1 MTRGTADG
9 GWRGD
14 GDTCASGVARVKLGA
29 SGVSL
34 VILLARLSNCTHV
47 GCDDGPMDDPALEL
61 PPALAAA
68 MAAFAVHV
76 RDERNRSEHTVRA
89 YTGDVRSLLCFVS
102 TRGCRGPESIT
113 LADLR
118 AWLATMHG
126 AGQSRATIARR
137 AASARAFTAWCLR
150 RGLAPSDSGQRL
162 GSPRV
167 SKRLPTVL
175 DTEQAARVMD
185 VAAIMADDG
194 DPGALRDRAIV
205 ELLYATGIR
214 VAELCSIDL
223 GDLDHDAR
231 TVRVLGKGSKER
243 VVPFGVPAAIAVR
256 EWIEVRHRV
265 ASPGAAL
272 FVGSRGARIGQ
283 RAVRTIVERI
293 TTDAGGPRLAP
304 HGLRHTAATHVLEG
318 GADLRAV
325 QELLGHASLDTTQR
339 YTHVSVERLR
349 ATFVQAHPRSE
360 LPG

>member
-1 MTRGTADG
+1 
-9 GWRGD
+9 
-14 GDTCASGVARVKLGA
+14 
-29 SGVSL
+29 
-34 VILLARLSNCTHV
+34 
-47 GCDDGPMDDPALEL
+47 MDDPAIEL
-61 PPALAAA
+61 PLALRGAIAD
-68 MAAFAVHV
+68 FAVHV

-89 YTGDVRSLLCFVS
+89 YLGDVRSLLSFVS
-102 TRGCRGPESIT
+102 TRGRESPESIT

-150 RGLAPSDSGQRL
+150 RGLAPVDPGQRL
-162 GSPRV
+162 ASPRV
-167 SKRLPTVL
+167 PKRLPTVL
-175 DTEQAARVMD
+175 DTEQAGRVMD
-185 VAAIMADDG
+185 AAAVMADDG
-194 DPGALRDRAIV
+194 DPGALRDRAII

-214 VAELCSIDL
+214 VGELCSMDL
-223 GDLDHDAR
+223 GDVDLDAR
-231 TVRVLGKGSKER
+231 TVRVLGKGNKER
-243 VVPFGVPAAIAVR
+243 VVPFGVPAALSVR
-256 EWIEVRHRV
+256 EWSAVR
-265 ASPGAAL
+265 AMLAGPGPAL
-272 FVGSRGARIGQ
+272 FVGNRGARIGQ

-349 ATFVQAHPRSE
+349 ATFAQAHPRSE

>member
-1 MTRGTADG
+1 MAVDAAPVRL
-9 GWRGD
+9 R
-14 GDTCASGVARVKLGA
+14 
-29 SGVSL
+29 
-34 VILLARLSNCTHV
+34 ARLMRWI
-47 GCDDGPMDDPALEL
+47 DGTCHDGVMDDPAIEL
-61 PPALAAA
+61 PLALRGAIAD
-68 MAAFAVHV
+68 FAVHV

-89 YTGDVRSLLCFVS
+89 YLGDVRSLLSFVS
-102 TRGCRGPESIT
+102 TRGRESPESIT

-150 RGLAPSDSGQRL
+150 RGLAPVDPGQRL
-162 GSPRV
+162 ASPRV
-167 SKRLPTVL
+167 PKRLPTVL
-175 DTEQAARVMD
+175 DTEQAGRVMD
-185 VAAIMADDG
+185 AAAVMADDG
-194 DPGALRDRAIV
+194 DPGALRDRAII

-214 VAELCSIDL
+214 VGELCSMDL
-223 GDLDHDAR
+223 GDVDLDAR
-231 TVRVLGKGSKER
+231 TVRVLGKGNKER
-243 VVPFGVPAAIAVR
+243 VVPFGVPAALAVR
-256 EWIEVRHRV
+256 EWSEVR
-265 ASPGAAL
+265 AMLAGPGPAL

-349 ATFVQAHPRSE
+349 ATFAQAHPRSE

>member
-1 MTRGTADG
+1 
-9 GWRGD
+9 
-14 GDTCASGVARVKLGA
+14 
-29 SGVSL
+29 
-34 VILLARLSNCTHV
+34 
-47 GCDDGPMDDPALEL
+47 MDDPAIEL
-61 PPALAAA
+61 PLALRGAIAD
-68 MAAFAVHV
+68 FAVHV

-89 YTGDVRSLLCFVS
+89 YLGDVRSLLSFVS
-102 TRGCRGPESIT
+102 TRGRESPESIT

-150 RGLAPSDSGQRL
+150 RGLAPVDPGQRL
-162 GSPRV
+162 ASPRV
-167 SKRLPTVL
+167 PKRLPTVL
-175 DTEQAARVMD
+175 DTEQAGRVMD
-185 VAAIMADDG
+185 AAAVMADDG
-194 DPGALRDRAIV
+194 DPGALRDRAII

-214 VAELCSIDL
+214 VGELCSMDL
-223 GDLDHDAR
+223 GDVDLDAR
-231 TVRVLGKGSKER
+231 TVRVLGKGNKER
-243 VVPFGVPAAIAVR
+243 VVPFGVPAALAVR
-256 EWIEVRHRV
+256 EWSEVR
-265 ASPGAAL
+265 AMLAGPGPAL

-349 ATFVQAHPRSE
+349 ATFAQAHPRSE
-360 LPG
+360 LPR

>member
-1 MTRGTADG
+1 MSLRARLMPWTDSDCHDG
-9 GWRGD
+9 GME
-14 GDTCASGVARVKLGA
+14 
-29 SGVSL
+29 
-34 VILLARLSNCTHV
+34 H
-47 GCDDGPMDDPALEL
+47 PAMEL
-61 PPALAAA
+61 PRALSCAIAD
-68 MAAFAVHV
+68 FAVHV

-89 YTGDVRSLLCFVS
+89 YLGDVRSLLLFVAA
-102 TRGCRGPESIT
+102 RGCVGPESIT

-150 RGLAPSDSGQRL
+150 RGLAPIDPGQRL
-162 GSPRV
+162 ASPRV
-167 SKRLPTVL
+167 SKRLPIIL
-175 DTEQAARVMD
+175 DTEQAGRVMD
-185 VAAIMADDG
+185 AAAVMADDG
-194 DPGALRDRAIV
+194 DPGALRDWAII

-214 VAELCSIDL
+214 VGELCSIDV
-223 GDLDHDAR
+223 GDLDLDSR

-256 EWIEVRHRV
+256 EWIGVRDRL
-265 ASPGAAL
+265 AGSGPAL
-272 FVGSRGARIGQ
+272 SVGSRGARIGQ

-293 TTDAGGPRLAP
+293 TIDAGGPRLAP

-349 ATFVQAHPRSE
+349 ATFAQAHPRSE
-360 LPG
+360 LPE

>member
-1 MTRGTADG
+1 MRWIDSTCHDG
-9 GWRGD
+9 
-14 GDTCASGVARVKLGA
+14 V
-29 SGVSL
+29 
-34 VILLARLSNCTHV
+34 
-47 GCDDGPMDDPALEL
+47 MDDPAIEL
-61 PPALAAA
+61 PLALRGAIAD
-68 MAAFAVHV
+68 FAVHV

-89 YTGDVRSLLCFVS
+89 YIGDVRSLLGFVS
-102 TRGCRGPESIT
+102 TRGRESPESIT

-150 RGLAPSDSGQRL
+150 RGLAPVDPGQRL
-162 GSPRV
+162 ASPRV
-167 SKRLPTVL
+167 PKRLPTVL
-175 DTEQAARVMD
+175 DTEQAGRVMD
-185 VAAIMADDG
+185 AAAVMADDG
-194 DPGALRDRAIV
+194 DPGALRDRAII

-214 VAELCSIDL
+214 VGELCSIDL
-223 GDLDHDAR
+223 GDVDLDAR
-231 TVRVLGKGSKER
+231 TVRVLGKGNKER
-243 VVPFGVPAAIAVR
+243 VVPFGVPAALAVR
-256 EWIEVRHRV
+256 EWSEVR
-265 ASPGAAL
+265 AMLAGPGPAL

-349 ATFVQAHPRSE
+349 ATFAQAHPRSE

>member
-1 MTRGTADG
+1 MAG
-9 GWRGD
+9 GW
-14 GDTCASGVARVKLGA
+14 CGA
-29 SGVSL
+29 AEL
-34 VILLARLSNCTHV
+34 RARLKRLMRRDCH
-47 GCDDGPMDDPALEL
+47 DGAMEEPAAEL
-61 PPALAAA
+61 PSALGGAIAD
-68 MAAFAVHV
+68 FAVHV

-89 YTGDVRSLLCFVS
+89 YVGDIRSLLQFVA
-102 TRGCRGPESIT
+102 TRGCEGPESIT

-150 RGLAPSDSGQRL
+150 RGLAPADPGQRL
-162 GSPRV
+162 ASPRV
-167 SKRLPTVL
+167 AKRLPTVL
-175 DTEQAARVMD
+175 DTEQAARVMNA
-185 VAAIMADDG
+185 AAIMADDG

-214 VAELCSIDL
+214 VGELCSIDL
-223 GDLDHDAR
+223 GDVDLKAR
-231 TVRVLGKGSKER
+231 TVRVLGKGNKER
-243 VVPFGVPAAIAVR
+243 VVPFGVPAAVACR
-256 EWIEVRHRV
+256 EWLGVRARL
-265 ASPGAAL
+265 AGPGAAL

-283 RAVRTIVERI
+283 RAVRAIVDRI

-349 ATFVQAHPRSE
+349 ATFAQAHPRSE